1 MNAERKCDI
10 FQREFLFEQCYEKG
24 HTLTRGEAMRYQFQV
39 ILECDEED
47 GGYIVGVPALPG
59 CVTQGDTREE
69 ALKMAEDAIRGYIES
84 LRKHNEP
91 LPRQRVR

>member
-1 MNAERKCDI
+1 
-10 FQREFLFEQCYEKG
+10 
-24 HTLTRGEAMRYQFQV
+24 MRYQFQV
-39 ILECDEED
+39 ILEWDEED
-47 GGYIVGVPALPG
+47 GGYIVSVPALPG

-91 LPRQRVR
+91 LPFSLDKAEVETITVDVA